1 MFEQNVTYGPGT
13 GTFTQH
19 TFEILIML
27 LGAFL
32 LGLWLGWILWSK
44 YKQAADKL
52 ALDNQSLSAAAE
64 ALRVELAT
72 MRNNLTST
80 QADLENANVYVD
92 QLTRRNTQLQD
103 ELDQVQLSFDNTKS
117 RNRLLETELGLS
129 FDSDTH
135 VTTQDIPL
143 EIEQTQQQ
151 EEEAPVNEPESVE
164 PEHIEAANEPV
175 VEITAS
181 DREDEDNSGLPT
193 EELQIDNLVSPIL
206 TMPAAADDNPEH
218 ELAGMAPLED
228 MEQTEAFTLTDTPQQ
243 IDTEPI
249 QEAPKTV
256 IAPPAL
262 VNFTPV
268 AEPGIESQPLA
279 ARSIEPDDLTV
290 VEGIGPKIQELLYQY
305 GIRSYQQLAETE
317 VDRIKEILSSAGPQ
331 LAMHDPGT
339 WPAQA
344 NLAANNQWDNLKSI
358 QGFLKGG
365 KKPD

>member
-64 ALRVELAT
+64 TLRAELTAT
-72 MRNNLTST
+72 RNTLTNT
-80 QADLENANVYVD
+80 QADLDNANVYVD

-103 ELDQVQLSFDNTKS
+103 ELDQVQLTYDTTKS

-129 FDSDTH
+129 FDNEAHTAAEH
-135 VTTQDIPL
+135 IPL
-143 EIEQTQQQ
+143 EIEVTNQAD
-151 EEEAPVNEPESVE
+151 ESPVVEEPESEE
-164 PEHIEAANEPV
+164 PETEVTMEEN
-175 VEITAS
+175 T
-181 DREDEDNSGLPT
+181 DLPLEET
-193 EELQIDNLVSPIL
+193 ELDHAETPDFAMP
-206 TMPAAADDNPEH
+206 PAADEH
-218 ELAGMAPLED
+218 YEMALAGMSPAED
-228 MEQTEAFTLTDTPQQ
+228 AENTEAFTLT
-243 IDTEPI
+243 TEVPHVV
-249 QEAPKTV
+249 EPEPEVEESPKTV
-256 IAPPAL
+256 LAPPPAISI
-262 VNFTPV
+262 TPV
-268 AEPGIESQPLA
+268 ADPIPVA
-279 ARSIEPDDLTV
+279 AMSIEPDDLTV

-305 GIRSYQQLAETE
+305 GIRTYQQLAETE

-365 KKPD
+365 KKPDK